1 MALWY
6 QDLRGVGMAEKKKA
20 KANSK
25 NAGRRDYYQ
34 ERIEPRLDEIK
45 KWYSIG
51 VSEEQVYKNLGVGR
65 TTYYKYKK
73 SKPELQEAIKA
84 GVMPIVVQVR
94 SALVKSALGYT
105 YTEKKTYIKNEPTA
119 DGKTKPV
126 TYEEI
131 TERYAQP
138 NVASCNLLLKNLDKD
153 NWANDPQAMRMREL
167 ELKHKKQVAENNIF
181 LPICGEEE
189 EGNK

>member
-1 MALWY
+1 
-6 QDLRGVGMAEKKKA
+6 MAEKKA
-20 KANSK
+20 KENPK
-25 NAGRRDYYQ
+25 NAGRKDYYK
-34 ERIEPRLDEIK
+34 ERIEPRLAEIK
-45 KWYSIG
+45 EWYSIG

-73 SKPELQEAIKA
+73 SKPELQEAIRS
-84 GVMPIVVQVR
+84 GVIPIVVKVR
-94 SALVKSALGYT
+94 SALVKSALGFT
-105 YTEKKTYIKNEPTA
+105 YTEKKTYIKQEP
-119 DGKTKPV
+119 DGTGNIKPV
-126 TYEEI
+126 SYEEI

-167 ELKHKKQVAENNIF
+167 ELKQKTEGAENNIL

-189 EGNK
+189 GGNE

>member
-1 MALWY
+1 
-6 QDLRGVGMAEKKKA
+6 MAEKKA
-20 KANSK
+20 KENPK
-25 NAGRRDYYQ
+25 NAGRKDYYK
-34 ERIEPRLDEIK
+34 ERIEPRLAEIK
-45 KWYSIG
+45 EWYSIG

-73 SKPELQEAIKA
+73 SKPELQEAIRA
-84 GVMPIVVQVR
+84 GVIPIVVKVR
-94 SALVKSALGYT
+94 SALVKSALGFT

-189 EGNK
+189 GGDK